1 MSSSELSCAAAAAA
15 EIWIGCHTLAYCLV
29 ELTPIALP
37 PPRKWPVEAH
47 ILDLHTGRRGL
58 NHIDSG
64 VDHQGVH
71 LVHAPAA
78 LPAEEEAVGENVVDE
93 LELCDQEPLRDVGRG
108 ARPCGGR
115 VQTDERVL
123 YAVPSIL
130 PGFDLNPIKSSRK

>member
-15 EIWIGCHTLAYCLV
+15 ETWIGCHTLAYCLV

-47 ILDLHTGRRGL
+47 VPAVQAAHVLDLHTARRGL

-64 VDHQGVH
+64 VDHQG
-71 LVHAPAA
+71 
-78 LPAEEEAVGENVVDE
+78 G
-93 LELCDQEPLRDVGRG
+93 
-108 ARPCGGR
+108 RPCEGR

-123 YAVPSIL
+123 DAVPSIV